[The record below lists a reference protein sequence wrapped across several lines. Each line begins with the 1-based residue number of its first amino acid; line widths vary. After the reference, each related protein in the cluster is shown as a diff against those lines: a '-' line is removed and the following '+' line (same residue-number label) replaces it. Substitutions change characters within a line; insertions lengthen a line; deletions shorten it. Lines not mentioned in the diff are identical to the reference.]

1 MSTKCCKKCNLNKN
15 YNDFTKRSRSKDG
28 YRNVCKECRA
38 DLNKTA
44 YYKPKTNRLP
54 CTLCA
59 ADRNLDRQR
68 VHRELCSCCYRT
80 QERARKLLDKTRL
93 CSSCSTDT
101 SIKWYAGSLCR
112 SCFRNHN
119 YAKNKALKNDN
130 YKIDRLKNNLRA
142 RISKIVSGAV
152 KVGSAVK
159 DLGCTIDEFKLYI
172 ESKFEPGMTWNNY
185 GHRTWH
191 IDHIQPLA
199 SFDLTLPEELKK
211 ACHYTNLQPLWA
223 KDNLS
228 KSDKWRK

>member
-28 YRNVCKECRA
+28 LDTYCKQCNAKKSKDFNKSSDKRRIINKKYADSNRDKILQDMRDWYSKNSDKVKKNVANRIKEREKS
-38 DLNKTA
+38 DVMFKLT
-44 YYKPKTNRLP
+44 
-54 CTLCA
+54 
-59 ADRNLDRQR
+59 R
-68 VHRELCSCCYRT
+68 V
-80 QERARKLLDKTRL
+80 
-93 CSSCSTDT
+93 
-101 SIKWYAGSLCR
+101 
-112 SCFRNHN
+112 
-119 YAKNKALKNDN
+119 
-130 YKIDRLKNNLRA
+130 LRA
-142 RISKIVSGAV
+142 RLNGAI
-152 KVGSAVK
+152 KRNHKAGSAVK